1 MLHRHAAPTLQM
13 VQHSM
18 HATICSVLQIL
29 SLSSFRPATLAEVC
43 AVHDQRY
50 PAALQR
56 IARQQQ
62 PAQHTLVEGAPTY
75 VTSSSFDD
83 AVQVCSAT
91 PFFQLQ
97 PVLSCHDRS
106 LLDPDIIVR
115 IASYLCATLLFFMT
129 QEYGPL
135 DTAVSFVDE

>member
-1 MLHRHAAPTLQM
+1 MLHFAVVHETPR
-13 VQHSM
+13 HSM
-18 HATICSVLQIL
+18 HDTHCAVLQIL

-50 PAALQR
+50 PEALQR
-56 IARQQQ
+56 IAQQQ
-62 PAQHTLVEGAPTY
+62 KPAQHTLVEGAPTY

-97 PVLSCHDRS
+97 PVLSCHDGS
-106 LLDPDIIVR
+106 LLNPDIIVQ
-115 IASYLCATLLFFMT
+115 IASCLCATLLFFF
-129 QEYGPL
+129 
-135 DTAVSFVDE
+135 DSRV